1 MPVVPPVLIKK
12 YGNRRLYDTGESR
25 YITQEELAA
34 AIRRGADVRV
44 VDAKTNED
52 LTQATLAQLVIE
64 NAHAARALPV
74 ALLTQLIR
82 LDDDAL
88 VEFFGRYV
96 TSALELYL
104 TAKRGVQSLAQ
115 SSPLMRMP
123 LGATDALTRMWM
135 QSPFAQIP
143 GFAPFAGFAP
153 GFGGTAPSPGGY
165 APPPPGPAYEPE
177 PPPPAAAPP
186 PAAPASDAGEQ
197 LAAMRRELDE
207 LKRAMRGDGGLGKP
221 GAKRRTKRDE

>member
-1 MPVVPPVLIKK
+1 VAVLIKK

-34 AIRRGADVRV
+34 AIKRGVDVRV
-44 VDAKTNED
+44 VDAKTHED

-96 TSALELYL
+96 TSALEMYL

-115 SSPLMRMP
+115 SSPLLRMP

-135 QSPFAQIP
+135 QSPFAQV
-143 GFAPFAGFAP
+143 AGFGGFP
-153 GFGGTAPSPGGY
+153 GFGPGFGAPAGAGPGATGYDAEPATAST
-165 APPPPGPAYEPE
+165 APGPAG
-177 PPPPAAAPP
+177 
-186 PAAPASDAGEQ
+186 DTGDQ

-207 LKRAMRGDGGLGKP
+207 LKKAMRGEGGLGKP
-221 GAKRRTKRDE
+221 GAKRKPKREE

>member
-1 MPVVPPVLIKK
+1 MPPVLIKK

-25 YITQEELAA
+25 YITQDELAA
-34 AIRRGADVRV
+34 AIKRGVDVRV

-52 LTQATLAQLVIE
+52 LTQATLAQLVLE
-64 NAHAARALPV
+64 NANAARALPV

-96 TSALELYL
+96 TSALEMYL

-115 SSPLMRMP
+115 ASPLMRVP
-123 LGATDALTRMWM
+123 LGATDALARMWM
-135 QSPFAQIP
+135 QSPFAQAGGFGGFP
-143 GFAPFAGFAP
+143 GFPP
-153 GFGGTAPSPGGY
+153 GFGPGPSAPAPSG
-165 APPPPGPAYEPE
+165 YEPE
-177 PPPPAAAPP
+177 PPPPPP
-186 PAAPASDAGEQ
+186 PPVDPTDQ

-207 LKRAMRGDGGLGKP
+207 LKKAMRGDGVGKP
-221 GAKRRTKRDE
+221 GAKRKPKRDA

>member
-1 MPVVPPVLIKK
+1 MATVLIKK

-25 YITQEELAA
+25 YITQDELAQ
-34 AIRRGADVRV
+34 AIKRGTDVRV
-44 VDAKTNED
+44 VDAKTGDD
-52 LTQATLAQLVIE
+52 LTQATLAQLVLE

-104 TAKRGVQSLAQ
+104 AAKRGVQSLAQ
-115 SSPLMRMP
+115 SSPLMRVP

-135 QSPFAQIP
+135 QSPFAQV
-143 GFAPFAGFAP
+143 A
-153 GFGGTAPSPGGY
+153 GFGGFPGFPPGGY
-165 APPPPGPAYEPE
+165 PGGAGAGAYEAE
-177 PPPPAAAPP
+177 PPAAAAPP
-186 PAAPASDAGEQ
+186 PDPSEQ

-207 LKRAMRGDGGLGKP
+207 LKKAMRGDGVGKP
-221 GAKRRTKRDE
+221 GAKRKPRKDD